1 MSHRFLSK
9 DIYLRTALA
18 EITRFL
24 PASKPFCIVDIES
37 FSNLKEIGGAI
48 CNEGITEQ
56 YRLVFI
62 GGYGVHS
69 RVLKPLVALRRD
81 APVAEFSAKIKR
93 RGAFTPQSALMY
105 IEKYRQLR
113 VLTRLERLT
122 AYSIMHHADIHLA
135 ASFSNLSKGTLYA
148 YSRQIGVKL
157 NLASTLHVRQFLHV
171 EYTEEES
178 KKLLKAPP

>member
-1 MSHRFLSK
+1 MAHCFLSK

-24 PASKPFCIVDIES
+24 PASKPLCIIDIES
-37 FSNLKEIGGAI
+37 FSNLKEISGAI
-48 CNEGITEQ
+48 YNQEVTAQ
-56 YRLVFI
+56 HKLVFI

-69 RVLKPLVALRRD
+69 RVLKPLVALSRN
-81 APVAEFSAKIKR
+81 ASIAEFSAKIRR
-93 RGAFTPQSALMY
+93 RGAFSPQSALMY

-113 VLTRLERLT
+113 MLTRLERLT

-157 NLASTLHVRQFLHV
+157 NLASTLHVKQFLHV

-178 KKLLKAPP
+178 KKLLKAPL